1 MQVIIAIAAA
11 LISGLAA
18 TWYQFRRQRARVYAV
33 PLSYTRELLDELPM
47 VTVPGSVAKRM
58 SLSVYLAVY
67 GTAVA
72 QLSLVREA
80 AQACAELQDL
90 GLLLRDALAE
100 VVTAIERKDDEG
112 QLKAALLSPLQM
124 PLFDKFLMAAAR
136 GRVLVSN
143 EELRRQNKQT
153 AALNQKWKEEGE
165 PLADV
170 PMFGPSD
177 DGSYQFGLLGSGV
190 VLGKDLGKWPVAGPQ
205 VGPFFQALRFLDP
218 PLLRESLQRLVALL
232 TADLEIVQ
240 EALPELNALLAEH
253 FRYVCRLYLAN
264 YGAAPALIH
273 AGGTIH
279 VRGANHSPLGIPC
292 QLATVSK
299 SDGIVCTENGLLLG
313 AGADVNIAFVSNTEH
328 CKSPGLQDMLRDA
341 AGKPCE
347 ARAEFIYAS
356 TARRGTKMIR
366 SRWTQSEFSARLK
379 EL

>member
-240 EALPELNALLAEH
+240 EALPEL
-253 FRYVCRLYLAN
+253 AN

-328 CKSPGLQDMLRDA
+328 RKSPGLQDMLRDA